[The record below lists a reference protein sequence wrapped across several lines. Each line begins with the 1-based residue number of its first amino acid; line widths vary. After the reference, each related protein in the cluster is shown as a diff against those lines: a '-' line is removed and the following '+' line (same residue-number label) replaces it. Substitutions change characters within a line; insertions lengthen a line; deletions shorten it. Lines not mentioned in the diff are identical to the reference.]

1 MFKNEL
7 VAFQYLVAFTKMY
20 CIRVIMRIKWN
31 TKIPLFNKQQW
42 LIKDQIIENKK
53 DHDLC
58 LIDNVYHYMYILD
71 LGNDQK
77 DYYSFCVNT
86 VIVKFIN

>member
-1 MFKNEL
+1 M
-7 VAFQYLVAFTKMY
+7 V
-20 CIRVIMRIKWN
+20 
-31 TKIPLFNKQQW
+31 NKRS
-42 LIKDQIIENKK
+42 NHRK

-86 VIVKFIN
+86 VIVKFINLII